1 MTEQDDRSPG
11 RWPEAG
17 PDQARIAGLT
27 HRSWRRV
34 LPWAIPVVVLVAI
47 IYIVTHRGS
56 GPANLNQRPDGKTR
70 PISVGVASVVTG
82 DVDVNVEALGTVT
95 PVATVTVHSRI
106 DGQLMRLGFT
116 EGQLVREG
124 DTLVQLDPRP
134 YEVQLEQARG
144 QLIRDQALLGNAKVD
159 LERYRLLYSQDSIAQ
174 QQVATQEGLVR
185 QYEGAVIT
193 DQGQVDSAKLNL
205 IYAKVTAPVSG
216 RVGLRQVDLGNI
228 VHAADTNGVAVIT
241 QLQPITVIFTVPED
255 RLPQITRRVAQPAPV
270 PVDAYDRT
278 FSTKLATGT
287 LLTFDNQIDP
297 TTGTVK
303 LRAQFPNADFA
314 LFPQQFVNVRVK
326 VDTERGATLIPS
338 SAVLNGAQGQY
349 VWSVQPDQTVK
360 MVNITPSVVSGERT
374 AVTSGVTA
382 GTQVVVDGMDRLRDG
397 SRITLVDRGQPA
409 PAPAAPAQSAQRI
422 KGKGKNGAQRPN
434 TPPS

>member
-1 MTEQDDRSPG
+1 MTEQDERSPG
-11 RWPEAG
+11 RGSAPGPEQNRA
-17 PDQARIAGLT
+17 AGLT
-27 HRSWRRV
+27 QLSWRRV
-34 LPWAIPVVVLVAI
+34 LPWATPLVVVLAI
-47 IYIVTHRGS
+47 IYIVTHRGT

-70 PISVGVASVVTG
+70 PISVGVAAVVTG
-82 DVDVNVEALGTVT
+82 DVDVDVEALGTVT
-95 PVATVTVHSRI
+95 PIATVTVHSRI
-106 DGQLMRLGFT
+106 DGQLMKLGFT
-116 EGQLVREG
+116 EGQLVHEG
-124 DTLVQLDPRP
+124 DMLVQLDPRP

-144 QLIRDQALLGNAKVD
+144 QLIRDEALLANAKVD
-159 LERYRLLYSQDSIAQ
+159 LDRYKLLYSQDSIAQ

-193 DQGQVDSAKLNL
+193 DKGQVDSAKLNL
-205 IYAKVTAPVSG
+205 VYARVTAPVSG

-255 RLPQITRRVAQPAPV
+255 RLPQIRRRVAQPAPV

-287 LLTFDNQIDP
+287 LLTFDNQIDA
-297 TTGTVK
+297 TTGTVR
-303 LRAQFPNADFA
+303 LRAQFQNPDYA

-326 VDTERGATLIPS
+326 VDTQHGATLVPS

-349 VWSVQPDQTVK
+349 VWSVQADQTVK
-360 MVNITPSVVSGERT
+360 MVTITPSVVSGERT
-374 AVTSGVTA
+374 AITSGVTA

-409 PAPAAPAQSAQRI
+409 PATPAQSAQRF
-422 KGKGKNGAQRPN
+422 KGKGKSGAQRPN
-434 TPPS
+434 PPPS

>member
-34 LPWAIPVVVLVAI
+34 LPWAIPVVGLVAI

-106 DGQLMRLGFT
+106 DGQLMKLGFT

-124 DTLVQLDPRP
+124 AMLVQLDPRP

-144 QLIRDQALLGNAKVD
+144 QLMRDQALLANAKVD

-185 QYEGAVIT
+185 QYEGAVLT

-205 IYAKVTAPVSG
+205 IYAKVAAPVSG

-297 TTGTVK
+297 TTGTIK